1 MVAHV
6 GVGGAAEAEA
16 IDREQQQQQ
25 QQQQQLC
32 SFNTSFHPTLYPG
45 QVQHSEL

>member
-25 QQQQQLC
+25 QQQQLC
-32 SFNTSFHPTLYPG
+32 SFNTSFHPLYPG

>member
-25 QQQQQLC
+25 QQLC
-32 SFNTSFHPTLYPG
+32 SFNTSFHPLYPG

>member
-16 IDREQQQQQ
+16 IDREQQ

>member
-25 QQQQQLC
+25 QQQLC
-32 SFNTSFHPTLYPG
+32 SFNTSFHPLYPG
-45 QVQHSEL
+45 QV